1 MAISILMD
9 KIICE
14 MYRKKIMLHGNFVL
28 KSGQESNIYIN
39 CRKISEYPQ
48 LMKMIC
54 EYMKKDMIQAEWV
67 CGVPYGAVPFATTL
81 SLMTDIPQLIL
92 RKEKKEHGT
101 GKQIEG
107 DYKRGD
113 TVILVEDV
121 ITTGGSL
128 NKYAEL
134 LQDNGLNVIM
144 KKCIINRGNVPD
156 LEPLIPFD
164 SLIKPNNIL
173 LPLLDKKIIWAADVT
188 SMKELFTQLDYY
200 GSKIGILKLHIDTF
214 KDFSL
219 ENLLKL
225 QEYKEKYKLLIWE
238 DRKFGDIGNIM
249 IKQIKHSAYCYE
261 DWVDMFSIHGIT
273 GFESINA
280 VIDSNL
286 KFKWILVGQLSSS
299 ENLITTEYTERCK
312 EIYKQ
317 NVNII
322 GMVCQEY
329 LGPEFIHIVPGI
341 SKHVE
346 GDNQGQKYSTVVDK
360 SFADFFVVGRSIS
373 KFFPK

>member
-1 MAISILMD
+1 MTLSILMD

-14 MYRKKIMLHGNFVL
+14 FYRKKILLHGNFIL
-28 KSGQESNIYIN
+28 KSGQESSIYIN

-54 EYMKKDMIQAEWV
+54 DIMKNDMIKAEWV

-92 RKEKKEHGT
+92 RKDKKEHGT
-101 GKQIEG
+101 AKQIEG
-107 DYKRGD
+107 DYKHGD

-128 NKYAEL
+128 NKYAKL
-134 LQDNGLNVIM
+134 LEESGLNVIM
-144 KKCIINRGNVPD
+144 KKCIINRGNIPD

-164 SLIKPNNIL
+164 SLITPNNIL
-173 LPLLDKKIIWAADVT
+173 LPRLDKKIIWAADVGN
-188 SMKELFTQLDYY
+188 MKDLFTQLDIY
-200 GSKIGILKLHIDTF
+200 GSKIGILKLHVDTF

-219 ENLLKL
+219 DNLLKL
-225 QEYKEKYKLLIWE
+225 QEYKQRYNLLIWE
-238 DRKFGDIGNIM
+238 DRKFADIGNIM
-249 IKQIKHSAYCYE
+249 IKQIKNSIYYYE
-261 DWVDMFSIHGIT
+261 DWVDIFSIHGIT

-280 VIDSNL
+280 VIESNL
-286 KFKWILVGQLSSS
+286 NFKWVLVGQLSSS
-299 ENLITTEYTERCK
+299 ENLINSEYTERCK

-329 LGPEFIHIVPGI
+329 LGPEYIHIVPGI

-346 GDNQGQKYSTVVDK
+346 GDDQGQKYSSVVSK

>member
-1 MAISILMD
+1 MTISILMD

-14 MYRKKIMLHGNFVL
+14 FYRKKIILHGNFVL
-28 KSGQESNIYIN
+28 KSGQESDIYIN

-54 EYMKKDMIQAEWV
+54 DHMKKDMIKAEWV

-92 RKEKKEHGT
+92 RKEKKDHGT

-107 DYKRGD
+107 EYRHGD

-128 NKYAEL
+128 NKYAKL
-134 LQDNGLNVIM
+134 LEDSGLNVIM
-144 KKCIINRGNVPD
+144 KKCIINRGNVSE
-156 LEPLIPFD
+156 LEPLIPFNELM
-164 SLIKPNNIL
+164 SPNNIL
-173 LPLLDKKIIWAADVT
+173 LPKLDKKIIWAADVN
-188 SMKELFTQLDYY
+188 SMKELFTQLDVY
-200 GSKIGILKLHIDTF
+200 GPKIGILKLHIDTF

-225 QEYKEKYKLLIWE
+225 QEYKERYNLLIWE
-238 DRKFGDIGNIM
+238 DRKFADIGNIM
-249 IKQIKHSAYCYE
+249 VKQIKHSTYCYE
-261 DWVDMFSIHGIT
+261 DWVDIFSIHCIT
-273 GFESINA
+273 GFDSVNA
-280 VIDSNL
+280 AIETNP
-286 KFKWILVGQLSSS
+286 KFKWILIGQLSSS
-299 ENLITTEYTERCK
+299 ENLITSEYTERCK

-317 NVNII
+317 NINII

-329 LGPEFIHIVPGI
+329 LGPEYIHIVPGI

-346 GDNQGQKYSTVVDK
+346 EDNQGQKYSTVVDK
-360 SFADFFVVGRSIS
+360 AFADFFVVGRSIS